1 MAGALMQLVAY
12 GAQDVYLTGNPQ
24 ITFFKV
30 VYRRHTNFA
39 MEPIVQVAS
48 GNQNFGNS
56 VRVKVS
62 RSGDLLHDV
71 FVQATLPALTGVVG
85 NVATAHAYVNRV
97 GFALLRSVEL
107 RIGGQMIDRHT
118 STWMYLWS
126 ELTTPNEKKG
136 ANGALG
142 TCVGG
147 TGGAA
152 GFATGIGA
160 SAAPA
165 VARAG
170 VDHCGRGNPGGN
182 AQFEVLVPLSFSFCR
197 NPGLALP
204 LIALQYH
211 EVELVIE
218 LEQFNNLL
226 LNGLNPRQQGIIP
239 AASAGAEAANAGGII
254 VNNANVT
261 GVAAPTLGNFQVW
274 GNYIFLDTEERKNFA
289 QNPHE
294 YLIETVQE
302 MRTTVNTT
310 APSSYKL
317 SFNHPVKELV
327 FAAKRANTRTP
338 MFGVVSV
345 GNGTPV
351 AIANS
356 NTGMQSHDLSNLR
369 PGTGAG
375 GIPGTGAAQSNNRGK
390 NAGILGPDL
399 VYTSPVAAANAAQP
413 FIADACTALV
423 YPGCQFTDF
432 TATTRH
438 GYTLGAALA
447 ASLVATI
454 VDNAVG
460 AAGVTLDGA
469 NVAQMGQAGAANT
482 AALTLVTANNCRQ
495 TAPPIPIAAAA
506 AGNAMVQGDVVATSG
521 GVNPQGLIQSAV
533 LKLNGTDRFAVRTAS
548 YFNRVQPYQ
557 HHTGKPDLGI
567 CCYSFALKPEEHQPS
582 GTCNF
587 SRIDNADLRVTLRP
601 DCNAAANALNATLF
615 VYAHGYNVLRVA
627 SGMGG
632 LAYSN

>member
-48 GNQNFGNS
+48 GNQNFGNT

-71 FVQATLPALTGVVG
+71 FVQANLPALIAAVGGVQT
-85 NVATAHAYVNRV
+85 NHAYVNRV

-147 TGGAA
+147 VGPS
-152 GFATGIGA
+152 GFGTGIGN

-165 VARAG
+165 VARGG
-170 VDHCGRGNPGGN
+170 VDHCGRGNPGAN
-182 AQFEVLVPLSFSFCR
+182 APFEVLVPLSFSFCR

-226 LNGLNPRQQGIIP
+226 LNGLNPRQQGILP
-239 AASAGAEAANAGGII
+239 AAAAGEVVNA
-254 VNNANVT
+254 ANVT
-261 GVAAPTLGNFQVW
+261 AAAAPALANFQVW

-327 FAAKRANTRTP
+327 FAAKRTNTRVP
-338 MFGVVSV
+338 MFG
-345 GNGTPV
+345 
-351 AIANS
+351 AISTNA
-356 NTGMQSHDLSNLR
+356 
-369 PGTGAG
+369 
-375 GIPGTGAAQSNNRGK
+375 GAAVLPTAPAVLQAHDVANLHTVPTSNGRT
-390 NAGILGPDL
+390 AA
-399 VYTSPVAAANAAQP
+399 AAANQFGADLLFGPPGANANTAGQVLPPNAA
-413 FIADACTALV
+413 TALV

-432 TATTRH
+432 TATTRTAYVY
-438 GYTLGAALA
+438 GTAAA
-447 ASLVATI
+447 NTANVTSYF
-454 VDNAVG
+454 VDNV
-460 AAGVTLDGA
+460 
-469 NVAQMGQAGAANT
+469 AGAANT
-482 AALTLVTANNCRQ
+482 TVDFVTANIVATNTALLNAAALVTAHNCVPSATRG
-495 TAPPIPIAAAA
+495 AIPTAAAA
-506 AGNAMVQGDVVATSG
+506 AGPITQVEVVAASA
-521 GVNPQGLIQSAV
+521 GVSPQSLIQSAV
-533 LKLNGTDRFAVRTAS
+533 LKLNGTDRFAVRPAS

-557 HHTGKPDLGI
+557 HHSGKPDLGI

-601 DCNAAANALNATLF
+601 DCNATAAAANALNATLF

>member
-48 GNQNFGNS
+48 GNQNFGNT

-71 FVQATLPALTGVVG
+71 FVQGTLPALTGAVG
-85 NVATAHAYVNRV
+85 TVNTNHAYVNRV

-126 ELTTPNEKKG
+126 ELTTPNEKK
-136 ANGALG
+136 LG
-142 TCVGG
+142 TGSVGQCVGGVGG
-147 TGGAA
+147 TGLG
-152 GFATGIGA
+152 TGIGN

-165 VARAG
+165 VARVG
-170 VDHCGRGNPGGN
+170 VDTCGRGNPGANG
-182 AQFEVLVPLSFSFCR
+182 AFELLVPLSFSFCR

-226 LNGLNPRQQGIIP
+226 LNGLNPRQQGILP
-239 AASAGAEAANAGGII
+239 VGQAGEVVNAG
-254 VNNANVT
+254 NVT
-261 GVAAPTLGNFQVW
+261 AVAAPTLGNFQVW

-327 FAAKRANTRTP
+327 FAAKRANTRVP
-338 MFGVVSV
+338 MFGVISTNAGAAVLSTAPAV
-345 GNGTPV
+345 LQAHDVANLHTVPTSNG
-351 AIANS
+351 
-356 NTGMQSHDLSNLR
+356 R
-369 PGTGAG
+369 
-375 GIPGTGAAQSNNRGK
+375 TGAAAANQFG
-390 NAGILGPDL
+390 ADLLFGP
-399 VYTSPVAAANAAQP
+399 AAANANTAGQGLP
-413 FIADACTALV
+413 ANAATALV

-432 TATTRH
+432 TATTRTAYMY
-438 GYTLGAALA
+438 GTAVANQANVTSYNVDSAAGAP
-447 ASLVATI
+447 TT
-454 VDNAVG
+454 VDN
-460 AAGVTLDGA
+460 LNA
-469 NVAQMGQAGAANT
+469 NINATNT
-482 AALTLVTANNCRQ
+482 VLLNATPLVTAHNCVPSATRG
-495 TAPPIPIAAAA
+495 AIPTAAAA
-506 AGNAMVQGDVVATSG
+506 ANAITQAEVVAASA
-521 GVNPQGLIQSAV
+521 GVSPQSLIQSAV
-533 LKLNGTDRFAVRTAS
+533 LKLNGTDRFAVRPAS

-557 HHTGKPDLGI
+557 HHSGKPDLGI

-601 DCNAAANALNATLF
+601 DCNATAAAPNAMNATLF